1 MDQATRNKFALVVQ
15 QTSCTCSAQRYS
27 SHVASTKKPL
37 KVAKDRPDG
46 RHVRAEVTRD
56 SIVDALLSL
65 LEEGEVRPSAERV
78 AERAGVSRRALFHHF
93 TDLEDLRGRVA
104 TRRIQA
110 LTSLWPAFSS
120 DGPREKRIAEFVA
133 RMSRFYEQVAP
144 VRRAAIFFAA
154 ESPVIASN
162 LRDAGRLHRGAVQFV
177 FGHELST
184 IELEKRGSLL
194 SSLSAVTSFS
204 FWDELRRGQE
214 LAESDAMVVV
224 ERLCSDLLSFELSS
238 EKEKTRKT

>member
-1 MDQATRNKFALVVQ
+1 MAVPK
-15 QTSCTCSAQRYS
+15 TS
-27 SHVASTKKPL
+27 L
-37 KVAKDRPDG
+37 KAAKEGQDG
-46 RHVRAEVTRD
+46 RHVRAERTRD
-56 SIVDALLSL
+56 AIADALLSL
-65 LEEGEVRPSAERV
+65 LEAGEVRPSAERV

-120 DGPREKRIAEFVA
+120 EGPKEKRIVEFVA

-154 ESPVIASN
+154 ESPVIAAH

-204 FWDELRRGQE
+204 FWEELRRGQE
-214 LAESDAMVVV
+214 LAESDALVVV
-224 ERLCSDLLSFELSS
+224 ERLCSDLLAFELSL